1 MFAAPPELVG
11 KRVLIVEDEM
21 LVALMI
27 EDLLHELGCNTIG
40 PCGNVETA
48 LEAARTERLDLA
60 VLDVN
65 LDGEKVYPVAMLLAE
80 RNIPF
85 LFVSGYG
92 EEAIP
97 DDHSAWKVCT
107 KPFRGDDLAT
117 MMSAAL
123 MSVAF

>member
-1 MFAAPPELVG
+1 MVVAPQVLVG

-21 LVALMI
+21 LVALLI
-27 EDLLHELGCNTIG
+27 EDFLIELGCSPLG
-40 PCGNVETA
+40 PCGSVANA
-48 LEAARTERLDLA
+48 LAAASTEVFDLA

-65 LDGEKVYPVAMLLAE
+65 LDGEKVYPVAEFLAE
-80 RNIPF
+80 RHIPF
-85 LFVSGYG
+85 LFLSGYG

-97 DDHSAWKVCT
+97 EGHRDWKVCA

-123 MSVAF
+123 EASAH